1 MHSTLRLL
9 CANSSKMILSQK
21 IGFEFSVR
29 MTSSTREG
37 KPSKLIACTQQVIKE
52 NGNDSAPTDPSKGRR
67 KSRKRSSEEAQNQD
81 TTNDPKNRNDSAP
94 AVPSKGDRK
103 SRKRSSEE
111 AQNQDTTDDPNNRN
125 DGAPNDPS
133 KGTEIS
139 TKRSLGEEAQDQDTN

>member
-1 MHSTLRLL
+1 
-9 CANSSKMILSQK
+9 MILFQK